1 MLWNTNTFRQ
11 SEEESWDVAA
21 GKQTWSWPP
30 LQRCT
35 QTVPSEDFWRM
46 EAEYQQCAHIHISVI
61 FGDSN
66 ENREEVPQ
74 PQRRRDEERP
84 QKTQHSNQRGN
95 RGLETRGGGKP
106 QSSSK
111 GTALAGPRLQ
121 AVSSGW
127 NAAISRGKRNS
138 FDFPEHQWGGCH
150 TASDEPMYLYYRNAF
165 QPWHLTVSS

>member
-1 MLWNTNTFRQ
+1 MLPLANKHGPGLRYRDAHRQ
-11 SEEESWDVAA
+11 SHLKISGAWKRNINNVH
-21 GKQTWSWPP
+21 T
-30 LQRCT
+30 
-35 QTVPSEDFWRM
+35 
-46 EAEYQQCAHIHISVI
+46 HISVI